1 MEKILIIGEDPVLL
15 FQRAALLQQ
24 SGASVAFC
32 DLAQLDTHP
41 WNEMIDLVILCH
53 SLKPGVHRS
62 IVVTEVYRRWPNARI
77 LQAIAG
83 PGEPVSTSDLVVG
96 DMGEQGNLLELS
108 IELLRKRPQSDWVPN
123 VDRFENQRAS

>member
-32 DLAQLDTHP
+32 DLAQLDAHP
-41 WNEMIDLVILCH
+41 WNEMIDLVVLCH

-62 IVVTEVYRRWPNARI
+62 VVVAEIYRRWPNARI

-96 DMGEQGNLLELS
+96 DMGERGNLLDLS
-108 IELLRKRPQSDWVPN
+108 IKLLRKSPKSEWYPDI
-123 VDRFENQRAS
+123 DRFDSQRAS

>member
-32 DLAQLDTHP
+32 HLAQLDAHP
-41 WNEMIDLVILCH
+41 WNEMIDLVVLCH

-62 IVVTEVYRRWPNARI
+62 IAVTEVYRRWPNARI
-77 LQAIAG
+77 LQALAA
-83 PGEPVSTSDLVVG
+83 PGEPVSASDLVVG

-108 IELLRKRPQSDWVPN
+108 IELLKKRPQSEWVPN